1 MKRRGG
7 SALSWDAAEMEVVV
21 VVIVIEVV
29 VAAVIEV
36 VVAAVIPD
44 ILAVLTSIFSTDQFL
59 VDGRLLH
66 LCHL

>member
-1 MKRRGG
+1 
-7 SALSWDAAEMEVVV
+7 MEVVV